1 MQHKNNPLAGSP
13 ACIRVAN
20 IAFDKAEAA
29 PLIRRHGA
37 FNLSKI
43 RPVSGGEIVETDY
56 VLVEAQKRLQ
66 KITANEAGSSGNQ
79 PLLRGLDQVCAQ
91 LLIACHS
98 LHILNPA
105 SRMAVRSNA
114 DLTSIKTPP
123 FFNRAKSSRRGILW

>member
-1 MQHKNNPLAGSP
+1 MQHKINPLAGSP

-43 RPVSGGEIVETDY
+43 RPGSGAEIVETDY
-56 VLVEAQKRLQ
+56 VLVESQKRLQ

-98 LHILNPA
+98 LHIRNPA
-105 SRMAVRSNA
+105 SWIAVRSNA
-114 DLTSIKTPP
+114 DFTSINTPF
-123 FFNRAKSSRRGILW
+123 FFNREQSSRRGMVK